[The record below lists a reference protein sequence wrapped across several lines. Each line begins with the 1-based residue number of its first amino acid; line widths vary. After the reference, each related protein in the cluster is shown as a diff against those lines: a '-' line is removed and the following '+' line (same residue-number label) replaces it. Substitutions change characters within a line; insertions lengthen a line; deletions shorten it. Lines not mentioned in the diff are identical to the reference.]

1 MLATDTTRNVVPPQP
16 WHREFWPWFI
26 VALLGT
32 VVVASFI
39 TLGIAI
45 HFDDSVVRDNYY
57 KEGLA
62 INQEQKLDARA
73 RAAKIYAQLT
83 FEQQGIRLDL
93 HSAAAMP
100 LLQNTSQYVSQL
112 SLQFIH
118 PLHADNDLT
127 VTLTEVVAGTF
138 IGKLPQPLHG
148 HWDIDVQP
156 ARASTWRLRSRID
169 MDSSK
174 TFALQP

>member
-1 MLATDTTRNVVPPQP
+1 MLTNDTLRHVEPAKP

-26 VALLGT
+26 VALLGM

-62 INQEQKLDARA
+62 INQEQKLDERA
-73 RAAKIYAQLT
+73 RTEKISAQLT

-93 HSAAAMP
+93 RGVAVASRANHAAQQASKM
-100 LLQNTSQYVSQL
+100 T
-112 SLQFIH
+112 LQFIH

-127 VTLTEVVAGTF
+127 VTLTEVVDGTY
-138 IGKLPQPLHG
+138 IGTLPQLLHG
-148 HWDIDVQP
+148 RWDIDLQP
-156 ARASTWRLRSRID
+156 AQASTWRLRSRID
-169 MDSSK
+169 MDAAK
-174 TFALQP
+174 TFTLQP